1 MCVECAF
8 HTQLNEIKW
17 NASELKWQR
26 KRDPPGENGCVWVLE
41 NKRERGENM
50 YTAPNGMSI
59 TVEYAP
65 ICLPIESWT
74 FVYI

>member
-26 KRDPPGENGCVWVLE
+26 KRDPPGREWVCVGFGKQ
-41 NKRERGENM
+41 KRKGENM

-59 TVEYAP
+59 TVEYSP
-65 ICLPIESWT
+65 ICLPIES
-74 FVYI
+74 